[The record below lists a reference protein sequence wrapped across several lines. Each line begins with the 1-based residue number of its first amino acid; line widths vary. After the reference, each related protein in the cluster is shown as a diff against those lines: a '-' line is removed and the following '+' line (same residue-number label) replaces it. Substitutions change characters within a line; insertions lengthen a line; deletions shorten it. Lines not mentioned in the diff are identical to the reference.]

1 MRAFIIS
8 VVSMGRVILLKV
20 VNIVHLDGEGGIGI
34 KMYNFKCIAVL
45 SSAVF
50 L

>member
-20 VNIVHLDGEGGIGI
+20 VSILFTLMGRGGDKLGHRYID
-34 KMYNFKCIAVL
+34 V
-45 SSAVF
+45 
-50 L
+50 